1 MTYLINTIYHHKI
14 FGLVLSV
21 FHFIIGRTL
30 PFLAVLLHLHLP
42 PIILETLQALAFIV
56 GIGAGSVTIYS
67 FVDKKLKEDKIK
79 QKNKSKQ

>member
-1 MTYLINTIYHHKI
+1 
-14 FGLVLSV
+14 
-21 FHFIIGRTL
+21 L